1 MKKEKKEQV
10 TFTISS
16 EIIEKFRKLANEN
29 ALNMSKFVQNK
40 IEEYITQNL
49 KK

>member
-1 MKKEKKEQV
+1 MKKELKEQV
-10 TFTISS
+10 TFTISKS
-16 EIIEKFRKLANEN
+16 IIDKFREIANKN

-40 IEEYITQNL
+40 LEEYIESQ

>member
-1 MKKEKKEQV
+1 MEKELKEQV
-10 TFTISS
+10 TFTISKK
-16 EIIEKFRKLANEN
+16 IIQQFREMANKN

-40 IEEYITQNL
+40 LEEYVESQ